1 MKHFKRPRC
10 DNCGAKIYPKY
21 KPFRQNIWL
30 SRDIP
35 SYCPDCGM
43 EITIEKKSQ
52 INEYRSLLWIIWC
65 ILFTVFIF
73 IITIGFQNL

>member
-1 MKHFKRPRC
+1 MKRFKRPRC
-10 DNCGAKIYPKY
+10 EHCGAKIFPKY
-21 KPFRQNIWL
+21 RLFRQSIWL
-30 SRDIP
+30 SGEIP

-52 INEYRSLLWIIWC
+52 INEYRSLLWVIWC
-65 ILFTVFIF
+65 ILFIVFIF